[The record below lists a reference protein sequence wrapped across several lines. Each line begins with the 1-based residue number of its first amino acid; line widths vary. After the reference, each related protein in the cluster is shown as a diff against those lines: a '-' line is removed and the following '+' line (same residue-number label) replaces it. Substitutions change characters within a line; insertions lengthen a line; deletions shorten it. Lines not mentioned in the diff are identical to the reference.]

1 MPETFSRL
9 NCLYAQRIDVEPKLA
24 AADAILT
31 PKSPDDDAYLIQIT
45 VGKRKT
51 PLKSGGIISVES
63 ALKAMYQ
70 RFASDSSDETTAAA
84 WANKDHRPVVLYIV
98 PSDKFVS
105 SHHGGEKNHPP
116 PLFYFYSY
124 DLQDTFNADPTP
136 GIKRRLVVS
145 FPVRLMETPRCIV
158 RGQEFPSACRSRG
171 PRFLGTSG
179 RGRRMTHQGIH
190 HRSLNIASVG

>member
-105 SHHGGEKNHPP
+105 SHHGGEKNHPHH
-116 PLFYFYSY
+116 FF
-124 DLQDTFNADPTP
+124 TFILMTCRIPSMPTRHLESK
-136 GIKRRLVVS
+136 GDWL
-145 FPVRLMETPRCIV
+145 
-158 RGQEFPSACRSRG
+158 SAFR
-171 PRFLGTSG
+171 
-179 RGRRMTHQGIH
+179 
-190 HRSLNIASVG
+190 